1 MLFNQHSNLEG
12 LHAFLGAS
20 KYHWINYDEEKL
32 DRTYVAALAAQKG
45 TELHAFAAEA
55 IRLGIKL
62 PRSNKT
68 LNAYVND
75 AIGFG
80 LKPEV
85 VLCYSENAFGTT
97 DSIGF
102 RRNFLRISDLKTGVT
117 PGSMRQLEVYTALF
131 CLEYRYKP
139 VDIEIELRIYQSDEI
154 FVHVPDPKEIERIMT
169 KIVTFDKRI
178 AAIRNEANL

>member
-20 KYHWINYDEEKL
+20 KYHWINYDDEKL
-32 DRTYVAALAAQKG
+32 DRTYVAAMAAQKG

-68 LNAYVND
+68 MNAYVND
-75 AIGFG
+75 AIGYG

-85 VLCYSENAFGTT
+85 ILCYSENAFGTT
-97 DSIGF
+97 DAIGF
-102 RRNFLRISDLKTGVT
+102 KRNVLRISDLKTGVT
-117 PGSMRQLEVYTALF
+117 PSSMRQLEVYDAIF

-139 VDIEIELRIYQSDEI
+139 EDIEHELRIYQNDEVA
-154 FVHVPDPKEIERIMT
+154 VHVPSPESIERIMD